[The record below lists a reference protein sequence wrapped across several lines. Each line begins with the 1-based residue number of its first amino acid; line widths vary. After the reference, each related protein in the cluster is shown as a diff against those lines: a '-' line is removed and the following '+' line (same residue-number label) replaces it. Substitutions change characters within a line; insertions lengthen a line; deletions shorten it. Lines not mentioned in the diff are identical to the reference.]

1 LYIRRRVG
9 KRRSFFRRRKVLLLF
24 LGGGFVC
31 LFALVFVRGV
41 RIPSAPIE
49 FRARA
54 PVSTPEL
61 ANKFEL
67 KNYQRAVYPYS
78 VIPGGVHSRE
88 ELAASISSDPVVA
101 AHYADFKVSQ
111 ARIAKAKETQFVYVS
126 YRMRDKIF
134 WTSKKVK
141 VPQGETLITD
151 GQGSARTRCGN
162 MVSAVPLKPVSDEEP
177 MVEAFEIPMTAELK
191 QPPELEP
198 SYQPTLQL
206 REFSPLEFIP
216 TQPSILPYYY
226 RPLFVVRPPE
236 DVVVPEP
243 GALSLLIV
251 GLASFFAVKL
261 ARKK

>member
-1 LYIRRRVG
+1 MVYIRRRIG
-9 KRRSFFRRRKVLLLF
+9 KRRSFFRKHRVLLLF
-24 LGGGFVC
+24 LGGAFTC

-41 RIPSAPIE
+41 RVPSAPIQ
-49 FRARA
+49 FRTPP
-54 PVSTPEL
+54 PVRTPDL
-61 ANKFEL
+61 VNKFEL
-67 KNYQRAVYPYS
+67 KPYERAVYPYS
-78 VIPGGVHSRE
+78 VIPGGVRSRE
-88 ELAASISSDPVVA
+88 ELAASISSDRVVA

-111 ARIAKAKETQFVYVS
+111 ARIIKAKETQFVYVS

-151 GQGSARTRCGN
+151 GQETARTRCGN

-177 MVEAFEIPMTAELK
+177 MIETFEIPMTAELK

-198 SYQPTLQL
+198 GYQPALQL

-226 RPLFVVRPPE
+226 RPLFVVRSS
-236 DVVVPEP
+236 DVTVPEP
-243 GALSLLIV
+243 GSLSLLIA
-251 GLASFFAVKL
+251 GLAAFFVVKL